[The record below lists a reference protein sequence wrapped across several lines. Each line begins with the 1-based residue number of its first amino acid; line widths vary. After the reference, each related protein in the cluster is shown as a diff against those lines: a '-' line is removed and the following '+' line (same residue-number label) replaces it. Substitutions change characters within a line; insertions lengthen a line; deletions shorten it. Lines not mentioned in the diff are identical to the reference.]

1 MDQLAIKKVSFIKS
15 SAMVGDCPTGLF
27 PEYAFTGRSNVGK
40 SSLIN
45 MLCNRSGLARTSATP
60 GKTQLI
66 NHFLINDAWYLVDL
80 PGYGYARMPVKER
93 QKMIRMIR
101 DYILKSKQLV
111 CLFMLIDI
119 RLKMQE
125 SDREFLHFLGSNRV
139 PFVLVF
145 TKTDKVSK
153 SRMERN
159 AGQYKNALLEHWETL
174 PEIFITSAHS
184 NKGREEILEFIRG
197 TMDEE

>member
-1 MDQLAIKKVSFIKS
+1 
-15 SAMVGDCPTGLF
+15 
-27 PEYAFTGRSNVGK
+27 
-40 SSLIN
+40 
-45 MLCNRSGLARTSATP
+45 
-60 GKTQLI
+60 
-66 NHFLINDAWYLVDL
+66 
-80 PGYGYARMPVKER
+80 
-93 QKMIRMIR
+93 MIRMIR
-101 DYILKSKQLV
+101 YYILKSKRLV